1 MTTNKDTVL
10 IVDDEPIDVDML
22 RKGLEEAG
30 FNVLTAGDGYSAI
43 RVFRDFKSEVKLL
56 VVDVAMSPMNGCDL
70 ALQLAALQPQLKVLF
85 VSGYTGAEIL
95 RREGMAGLSA
105 NFLRKPFT
113 NEQLRERVVALI
125 GTGTTT
131 P

>member
-10 IVDDEPIDVDML
+10 VVDDEPTDVEML
-22 RKGLEEAG
+22 RKALEEAG

-43 RVFRDFKSEVKLL
+43 RVFREFGDEVKLL

-70 ALQLAALQPQLKVLF
+70 ALQLAAFQPQLRVLF

-113 NEQLRERVVALI
+113 KDQLRERVQALVE
-125 GTGTTT
+125 TSK

>member
-10 IVDDEPIDVDML
+10 IVDDEPTDVDML
-22 RKGLEEAG
+22 RNALEEVG

-43 RVFRDFKSEVKLL
+43 RVFRNFKSQVKLL
-56 VVDVAMSPMNGCDL
+56 IVDVAMSPMNGCDL
-70 ALQLAALQPQLKVLF
+70 ALQLAAFQPRLKVLF

-105 NFLRKPFT
+105 DFLRKPFT
-113 NEQLRERVVALI
+113 KDQLRERVWALVE
-125 GTGTTT
+125 T
-131 P
+131 PKP

>member
-1 MTTNKDTVL
+1 MTTNKETVL
-10 IVDDEPIDVDML
+10 IVDDEPTDVDML
-22 RKGLEEAG
+22 RKALEEVG

-43 RVFRDFKSEVKLL
+43 RVFRGFGSEVSLL

-70 ALQLAALQPQLKVLF
+70 ALQLAAFQPKLKVLF

-113 NEQLRERVVALI
+113 KEQLRERVRALI
-125 GTGTTT
+125 EVRT